1 MKRQFMKSLM
11 ALCTGVMTLVAASS
25 LFVSCYDDSALRE
38 DLEEIEEELDGVKE
52 SIAAIEELKSELE
65 SLIAGI
71 PTFYT
76 LMFQVTE
83 DNELQYSFDNGATWT
98 DTGIVLGTADCDC
111 EPVPPCEHVCP
122 PCEHECPP
130 CQYVP
135 CEHECPE
142 VSVVDNGE
150 TVTFKVGDAE
160 FTVVKPQEIAFEIR
174 AGKVYFESE
183 STMTVS
189 IKSTGIDDITVIAAP
204 KGWYAEINSEGLVEI
219 TAPNYEDCQDGYGW
233 DENDEY
239 YEIPAKY
246 AAAGYVKIHACSTD
260 GKCMVGK
267 LPVEVAGQPLI
278 LKAYAGNA
286 YFTLAGTASWYNA
299 TFYYGVSEKA
309 NLEADTADLLERMND
324 GDWSLMDDYPSN
336 WGEETEV
343 TALIADLLG
352 EEPQVGKEYVVW
364 AAVENSEAMPY
375 DVEDLVLA
383 YYSPVKVSITEDEAK
398 KNAFNVDVTVN
409 VQGADSYVAVAM
421 PESQLQW
428 TSVDDIKEQMSM
440 AMAEGMYYGKLYTE
454 SYTGSALDIAAG
466 TSYSMSG
473 NYSPDSDVY
482 VFILPID
489 GRAKHD
495 YTPEDV
501 VYAQF
506 STAAL
511 TNGGSIDLS
520 AKQVTSYMG
529 EVYDYEIWDY
539 VMAEINLDP
548 YTELGVEVTPSANG
562 EWSAFYYAWMDET
575 TYAELGAYE
584 EDLVDYLL
592 ENSYPNSPTEI
603 KAWPVYLTENT
614 SPATTMHF
622 VAFIVDNTGK
632 YGKLAH
638 VEATTKELVKAD
650 LVWAEPFTSNLVD
663 GVLKNSTTLKFTPVF
678 EDGKEAASYK
688 YVLAQTKY
696 YNQYEGMDDAK
707 MAEELFFSTSS
718 SVKTV
723 TAEELVNGVLY
734 VDGHSYGYP
743 YYFAIVPVDAE
754 GNPGASAAILEYET
768 VFELSEAITEGA
780 EFEATK
786 PEITL
791 NLPPVDEFYPD
802 GGWGDAAYYG
812 YEDQSEWGYGYHYYY
827 EIGFAL
833 APVEGTEVI
842 AQYVD
847 TESYTLGETAAAK
860 AGQLWSESLGF
871 GAITTTEPAESSYK
885 YLSHYQDEPAP
896 AVVLCVSW
904 KDAEGTIYY
913 MDIDVQPELQKL
925 ADRMTAM
932 INGEELPEEPAD
944 LPTPDGKQ
952 WAFNWTA
959 MGMGDMT
966 AVLDFGVTLEGQC
979 VVAYDPAVMGAPEGT
994 PYQMFNMV
1002 AYEFV
1007 PVDETSGKLILIA
1020 TDHFGDEVR
1029 QEFEYSNLTETSCY
1043 FAFDE
1048 NSFIGQD
1055 ADATLTEVV
1064 VQAGGGVM

>member
-1 MKRQFMKSLM
+1 M
-11 ALCTGVMTLVAASS
+11 ALCVGVMTLGASSS
-25 LFVSCYDDSALRE
+25 LFVSCDKYDDSALRE
-38 DLEEIEEELDGVKE
+38 QISALDQRVKN
-52 SIAAIEELKSELE
+52 LE
-65 SLIAGI
+65 SLITNLEAL
-71 PTFYT
+71 TARVDALYT
-76 LMFQVTE
+76 LEFQVNTE
-83 DNELQYSFDNGATWT
+83 NELQYSFDGGKTWT
-98 DTGIVLGTADCDC
+98 STGIVLATQCD
-111 EPVPPCEHVCP
+111 
-122 PCEHECPP
+122 
-130 CQYVP
+130 
-135 CEHECPE
+135 HECPE
-142 VSVVDNGE
+142 VSLVDNGDS
-150 TVTFKVGDAE
+150 VTIKVGDAE
-160 FTVVKPQEIAFEIR
+160 FTIEKPEEIVFEIR

-183 STMTVS
+183 GTMQVA
-189 IKSTGIDDITVIAAP
+189 IKSSGIEDITVMSAP

-278 LKAYAGNA
+278 VKAYAGNA

-299 TFYYGVSEKA
+299 TFYYGVSERE
-309 NLEADTADLLERMND
+309 NLEAETADLLERMNQ

-343 TALIADLLG
+343 EVAIAELLG

-375 DVEDLVLA
+375 DLEDLVLA
-383 YYSPVKVSITEDEAK
+383 YYSPVNVTITENEAA
-398 KNAFNVDVTVN
+398 KNAFNVEVTVE

-428 TSVDDIKEQMSM
+428 TSIDDIKEQMAM

-473 NYSPDSDVY
+473 NYSPDSDVF
-482 VFILPID
+482 VFILPVD

-495 YTPEDV
+495 YTPADV

-506 STAAL
+506 TTAAL
-511 TNGGSIDLS
+511 TDGGSIDLS

-562 EWSAFYYAWMDET
+562 DWSAFYYAWMDEA
-575 TYAELGAYE
+575 TYADYGAFE
-584 EDLVDYLL
+584 EDLVDYLVL
-592 ENSYPNSPTEI
+592 NSYPNSPAEI
-603 KAWPVYLTENT
+603 KSWPVYLTENT

-622 VAFIVDNTGK
+622 VAFVVDNTGK
-632 YGKLAH
+632 YGKIAH

-650 LVWAEPFTSNLVD
+650 LLWAEPYTTNLEN
-663 GVLKNSTTLKFTPVF
+663 GVLKNTQTLKFTPVF

-696 YNQYEGMDDAK
+696 YNQYEGMDDAQ
-707 MAEELFFSTSS
+707 MAEELYFSTSS

-743 YYFAIVPVDAE
+743 YYFAIVPIDAE

-768 VFELSEAITEGA
+768 VFELDEAITEGA
-780 EFEATK
+780 AFEATK
-786 PEITL
+786 PQFTL

-812 YEDQSEWGYGYHYYY
+812 YEDQTEWGYGYHYYY
-827 EIGFAL
+827 EIGFAVS
-833 APVEGTEVI
+833 PVEGTEVI

-847 TESYTLGETAAAK
+847 TQSYKLGDTAAAK

-885 YLSHYQDEPAP
+885 YISNYWDEPAP
-896 AVVLCVSW
+896 AIVFCVSW

-925 ADRMTAM
+925 ADRMTAI
-932 INGEELPEEPAD
+932 INGEITVE
-944 LPTPDGKQ
+944 
-952 WAFNWTA
+952 
-959 MGMGDMT
+959 
-966 AVLDFGVTLEGQC
+966 
-979 VVAYDPAVMGAPEGT
+979 
-994 PYQMFNMV
+994 
-1002 AYEFV
+1002 
-1007 PVDETSGKLILIA
+1007 
-1020 TDHFGDEVR
+1020 
-1029 QEFEYSNLTETSCY
+1029 
-1043 FAFDE
+1043 
-1048 NSFIGQD
+1048 
-1055 ADATLTEVV
+1055 
-1064 VQAGGGVM
+1064 